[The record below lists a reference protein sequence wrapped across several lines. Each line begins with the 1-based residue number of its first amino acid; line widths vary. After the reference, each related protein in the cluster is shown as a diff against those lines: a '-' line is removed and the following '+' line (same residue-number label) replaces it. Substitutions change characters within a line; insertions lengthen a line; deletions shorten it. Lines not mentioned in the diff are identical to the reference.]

1 MEQNREARIDAP
13 TQIVLVRHGECE
25 GNREGRFRG
34 RADFPLNEVGL
45 AQARAAA
52 AALKEIPLER
62 VFTSPLLRARQTAE
76 ILAEGRDLPVEARE
90 GFTNL
95 ALGPWEGRTKEEI
108 RQECPV
114 EWSLW
119 LHHPERL
126 RLPGAESLGDVGRR
140 ALANLDHLVRTYP
153 GSTFAVVSHRAVL
166 KPLLAA
172 ALGIAEPSFWRIHM
186 ETASVSLLR
195 HTPQQGYCL
204 VRLNDTHHLET
215 FLSEW
220 V

>member
-1 MEQNREARIDAP
+1 M
-13 TQIVLVRHGECE
+13 
-25 GNREGRFRG
+25 
-34 RADFPLNEVGL
+34 
-45 AQARAAA
+45 
-52 AALKEIPLER
+52 
-62 VFTSPLLRARQTAE
+62 
-76 ILAEGRDLPVEARE
+76 
-90 GFTNL
+90 
-95 ALGPWEGRTKEEI
+95 
-108 RQECPV
+108 

-140 ALANLDHLVRTYP
+140 ALATLDHLVRTYP

-204 VRLNDTHHLET
+204 VRLNDTHHLEA